1 MGMNRKEFRNPT
13 FDEKT
18 RTYINSPTYRGFP
31 LGGIGTGGVSL
42 FADGGFS
49 ECRTAY
55 NWFCAVRDL
64 RGSFFALRTVD
75 ATGTVASRLLRKI
88 HHHSREFSVPNIAET
103 RFRGQVPRFELEFT
117 DSDLPVTAKLTGFT
131 PLIPHN
137 VKDSSLPAALFDLV
151 VTNPTDQQVAVS
163 ALFSWQNPLGRT
175 GTAGSPLTWKHTFK
189 TDVSR
194 YCKNGLPTG
203 DINGVSFGIDTDFD
217 PGDTR
222 RRALGEQLIATE
234 PTGNRTVS
242 TCPTWDEKLSTPSFW
257 EEFTKSGRISPAS
270 GSGGKSGAVCV
281 EFVVSPGES
290 ETIPFYLVWHSPFYV
305 LQKEARK
312 KLGKN
317 IFDGT
322 DYGTFANNRFEGAED
337 IFRYLTREKDR
348 LFTETMELPGILNDP
363 DITSLPGWL
372 SDVVLNATDSMLT
385 NTVLTQQGD
394 YYMIEGMDWQFIKRF
409 QNSFWPFGGLT
420 GTNDQRLSSH
430 PYSSVFF
437 PTLDRSELE
446 TFRDLARA
454 DGGKVPH
461 GNGGAEIALGDTDTP
476 YSTPIPW
483 INDGKNDWPDLTC
496 SLILQMGKLIK
507 ITGDLELL
515 YASWKPF
522 LEMTEYLLTLVESDV
537 PEGCS
542 TYDVFSFEPCFLYHA
557 TLYAAANRM
566 LADLAQHIPAELD
579 PNAADRRAIFLER
592 AERCERTFNEKL
604 WIESEGYFRAA
615 ADNEH
620 LFQGGLAGDWIS
632 RYAGIGPII
641 EPRRARSHSL
651 MQHDMLVNT
660 AKVRGKNKTGF
671 GGAPLPYN
679 EAGLDGKE
687 VPIWLFGIIRF
698 WGYNYIYQALSYQ
711 AFEAI
716 YLGNVSEGLELIEM
730 VYDKVYREGYP
741 WDMNLMGLPGF
752 VYMTHPVMWALFN
765 ALSGAAVDL
774 LTGRLTL
781 SPKPLPG
788 EESLAVPV
796 FFPRFW
802 LAVSWDDVKK
812 SGNVRVLKTFPT
824 DDLSDNPP
832 VSLKNGVCVLNELIL
847 TSPDDR
853 TRTIDLKDFRVEE
866 GASFD
871 FSL

>member
-1 MGMNRKEFRNPT
+1 MGMNSKAFRNPV

-18 RTYINSPTYRGFP
+18 RAYVNSPTYRGFP
-31 LGGIGTGGVSL
+31 LGGVGTGGVSL
-42 FADGGFS
+42 FADGDFS

-64 RGSFFALRTVD
+64 KGSFFALRAKD
-75 ATGTVASRLLRKI
+75 ADGKSTSRLLRKT

-103 RFRGQVPRFELEFT
+103 RFRGRVPRFELEFSDT
-117 DSDLPVTAKLTGFT
+117 DLPVTAKLTGFT
-131 PLIPHN
+131 PLISHN
-137 VKDSSLPAALFDLV
+137 VKDSSLPAGIFDLV
-151 VTNPTDQQVAVS
+151 VTNPTDRPVS
-163 ALFSWQNPLGRT
+163 VGALFSWQNPLGIT
-175 GTAGSPLTWKHTFK
+175 GTAGSLLTWKHTFK
-189 TDVSR
+189 TDMSR
-194 YCKNGLPTG
+194 YCTNRLPSQ
-203 DINGVSFGIDTDFD
+203 DIAGVSFGIDTDFD

-222 RRALGEQLIATE
+222 RRGIGEQLIATE
-234 PTGNRTVS
+234 HGDGQTVS
-242 TCPTWDEKLSTPSFW
+242 VCPTWDERRTIPSFW
-257 EEFTKSGRISPAS
+257 KEFTESGRISPKSDAK
-270 GSGGKSGAVCV
+270 GKSGAVCV
-281 EFVVSPGES
+281 EVVIPPGES
-290 ETIPFYLVWHSPFYV
+290 VTVPFYLVWHSPHYV

-312 KLGKN
+312 KLRKK

-322 DYGTFANNRFEGAED
+322 DYGTYARNNFENAED
-337 IFRYLTREKDR
+337 ILRYLIREKGR
-348 LFTETMELPGILNDP
+348 LFTETMELPGILTDP
-363 DITSLPGWL
+363 DITKLPEWL
-372 SDVVLNATDSMLT
+372 IDVVLNAADSMLT
-385 NTVLTQQGD
+385 NTVLTEKGE
-394 YYMIEGMDWQFIKRF
+394 YYMIEGVDWQFMKRF

-437 PTLDRSELE
+437 PDLDRSELE
-446 TFRDLARA
+446 TFRNLARA

-507 ITGDLELL
+507 ITGDLDLL
-515 YASWKPF
+515 YASWESF
-522 LEMTEYLLTLVESDV
+522 LEMTEYLLTLVTDDV
-537 PEGCS
+537 PEGSS

-566 LADLAQHIPAELD
+566 LADLAQYIPREVD
-579 PNAADRRAIFLER
+579 PDAHSRRAIFLGR
-592 AERCERTFNEKL
+592 AERCEGTFNERL
-604 WIESEGYFRAA
+604 WMADKGYYKASA
-615 ADNEH
+615 ENEH

-632 RYAGIGPII
+632 RYTGMEPII
-641 EPRRARSHSL
+641 APARARSHSL
-651 MQHDMLVNT
+651 MQHDILVT
-660 AKVRGKNKTGF
+660 SAKDRGKNKSAF

-679 EAGLDGKE
+679 EAGLDRKE
-687 VPIWLFGIIRF
+687 VPIWLFGVIRF

-716 YLGNVSEGLELIEM
+716 YLGNISEGLDLIKM

-741 WDMNLMGLPGF
+741 WDMNLMGFPGF

-774 LTGRLTL
+774 LSGRLSL
-781 SPKPLPG
+781 APKPLPG
-788 EESLAVPV
+788 ETSLSVPV

-802 LAVSWDDVKK
+802 LAVTWDEVKQ
-812 SGNVRVLKTFPT
+812 SGSIRVLKTFSPK
-824 DDLSDNPP
+824 DLSENQPT
-832 VSLKNGVCVLNELIL
+832 SFQKGGYVLNELVL
-847 TSPDDR
+847 TGPDDHAR
-853 TRTIDLKDFRVEE
+853 SIDLKGFKIKE
-866 GASFD
+866 GAGFD

>member
-13 FDEKT
+13 FDERT

-42 FADGGFS
+42 FADGDFS

-55 NWFCAVRDL
+55 NWFRAVRDL
-64 RGSFFALRTVD
+64 RGSFFALRTED
-75 ATGTVASRLLRKI
+75 ARGTITSRLLRKT

-103 RFRGQVPRFELEFT
+103 RFRGRVPHFELDFVDE
-117 DSDLPVTAKLTGFT
+117 SLPVTAKLSGFT

-137 VKDSSLPAALFDLV
+137 EKDSSVPAALFDLV
-151 VTNPTDQQVAVS
+151 VTNPTDHALTVS
-163 ALFSWQNPLGRT
+163 ALFSWQSPLGIT

-194 YCKNGLPTG
+194 YCKNRLPAG
-203 DINGVSFGIDTDFD
+203 DIAGVSFGIDTDFD
-217 PGDTR
+217 PKDTR
-222 RRALGEQLIATE
+222 RRAVGEQLIATE
-234 PTGNRTVS
+234 IRDDRTVS
-242 TCPTWDEKLSTPSFW
+242 TCPTWDEKKSVPSFW
-257 EEFTKSGRISPAS
+257 EEFTGAGRISPAF
-270 GSGGKSGAVCV
+270 GTGGKSGAVCV
-281 EFVVSPGES
+281 EVIVSPGES
-290 ETIPFYLVWHSPFYV
+290 ETVPFYLIWHSPHYV

-312 KLGKN
+312 KLRKKV
-317 IFDGT
+317 FDGI
-322 DYGTFANNRFEGAED
+322 DYGTFAQNSFDGTGEVLS
-337 IFRYLTREKDR
+337 YLIREKER
-348 LFTETMELPGILNDP
+348 LFAETMELPGILTDP
-363 DITSLPGWL
+363 EVTDLPEWL
-372 SDVVLNATDSMLT
+372 IDVVLNATDSMLT
-385 NTVLTQQGD
+385 NTVLTKTGD
-394 YYMIEGMDWQFIKRF
+394 YSMIEGMDWQFIKRF

-437 PTLDRSELE
+437 PGLDKSELE
-446 TFRDLARA
+446 TFRDLAHA

-461 GNGGAEIALGDTDTP
+461 GNGGAEIALGDADTP
-476 YSTPIPW
+476 YSKPIPW

-507 ITGDLELL
+507 ITGDLDLL
-515 YASWKPF
+515 YASWRPF
-522 LEMTEYLLTLVESDV
+522 LEMTEYLLTLVENNV
-537 PEGCS
+537 PEGSS

-566 LADLAQHIPAELD
+566 LADLSRHIPDDLD
-579 PNAADRRAIFLER
+579 PDIVNHRAAFIER
-592 AERCERTFNEKL
+592 AKACEETLTERL
-604 WIESEGYFRAA
+604 WMADKGYFRAA

-620 LFQGGLAGDWIS
+620 LFQGGLAGDWIC
-632 RYAGIGPII
+632 RYAGLHPVI
-641 EPRRARSHSL
+641 EPNRARSHSL
-651 MQHDMLVNT
+651 IQHDILVKA
-660 AKVRGKNKTGF
+660 AKERGKNRTSF

-679 EAGLDGKE
+679 EAGLDKKE
-687 VPIWLFGIIRF
+687 VPIWLFGVIRF

-716 YLGNVSEGLELIEM
+716 YLGNTAEGLELIKM

-765 ALSGAAVDL
+765 ALTGAAMDV
-774 LTGRLTL
+774 LTGTLTL
-781 SPKPLPG
+781 SPKALPG
-788 EESLAVPV
+788 KTSLTLPV

-802 LAVSWDDVKK
+802 LAVSWDEVKQ
-812 SGNVRVLKTFPT
+812 SGTVRVLKTFPA
-824 DDLSDNPP
+824 DDLTKQRP
-832 VSLKNGVCVLNELIL
+832 VSLRDGAFVLNELIL
-847 TSPDDR
+847 TGRDDR
-853 TRTIDLKDFRVEE
+853 TRTIDLGGFMIEE
-866 GASFD
+866 GAGFD